1 MVATEPVTY
10 HIQSDSACMGILGPG
25 SLADV
30 VTETIIVTEYTEVE
44 LRTSEEGDGAAV
56 GEDQPNVVQLVSEEI
71 EVKMQ
76 SGGPVET
83 RAVLVDPS
91 HVSGE
96 VVTVL
101 EESLC
106 VADSVNSQVKDT
118 IVTIAKESEQ
128 SVDGGKAVD
137 SLQNVSVQWE
147 SIPGA
152 VVIEAPDAPQSTGT
166 SNVMDADMK
175 ENAPCSKTSCDLAA
189 ENVTISSRD
198 GEESDVC
205 NIIIQ
210 CSQQNCK
217 AEPSGSLI
225 QAETLPSQKVDSGV
239 VMEPSEDVST
249 PEVTEAPQ
257 TLTPRRGR
265 GRPRKSEQKSSPAG
279 TPRQSG
285 RPTAVKKEAEDIP
298 VIIPLSSD
306 KE

>member
-1 MVATEPVTY
+1 
-10 HIQSDSACMGILGPG
+10 MGILGSG

-30 VTETIIVTEYTEVE
+30 VTETFIVTEYTEVE
-44 LRTSEEGDGAAV
+44 LRTSEEGDGTT
-56 GEDQPNVVQLVSEEI
+56 GEEDQSNVVQLVNEKI
-71 EVKMQ
+71 EVKVQ
-76 SGGPVET
+76 SGGPVEE
-83 RAVLVDPS
+83 RAVLVDPR
-91 HVSGE
+91 HVSEE

-106 VADSVNSQVKDT
+106 VADSVNNQVKDT
-118 IVTIAKESEQ
+118 IVTISTGSEHSQ
-128 SVDGGKAVD
+128 SVDDTKVVD

-152 VVIEAPDAPQSTGT
+152 VVIEAPQSTGT

-175 ENAPCSKTSCDLAA
+175 ENAPCSKISSDLAA
-189 ENVTISSRD
+189 ENGPTLSKD
-198 GEESDVC
+198 GEERNVS
-205 NIIIQ
+205 NSITH

-217 AEPSGSLI
+217 AEPAGSLK
-225 QAETLPSQKVDSGV
+225 QAETLPSQKEDSGV

-257 TLTPRRGR
+257 TVTPRRGR
-265 GRPRKSEQKSSPAG
+265 GRPRKSEQKTAPVSI
-279 TPRQSG
+279 PRRRG
-285 RPTAVKKEAEDIP
+285 RPPALKKEDEDIP